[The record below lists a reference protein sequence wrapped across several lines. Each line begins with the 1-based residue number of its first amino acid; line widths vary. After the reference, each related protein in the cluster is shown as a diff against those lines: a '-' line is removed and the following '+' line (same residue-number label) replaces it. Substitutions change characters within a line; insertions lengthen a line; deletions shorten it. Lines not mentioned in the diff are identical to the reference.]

1 MRTMCLC
8 ICPSKSLE
16 GTLENAHRKKFKC
29 YQCDFASIHDF
40 SLRVHQCDSAFVRK
54 SHMRTGMKMHYSP
67 ENPLTK
73 HETIQQCD
81 YFRSLKRGCISIMNF
96 TLLQDG
102 WKFGPKHLVMDVA
115 FAIRSECLQTDK
127 GLCHPGGGK
136 C

>member
-1 MRTMCLC
+1 MQT
-8 ICPSKSLE
+8 
-16 GTLENAHRKKFKC
+16 
-29 YQCDFASIHDF
+29 
-40 SLRVHQCDSAFVRK
+40 
-54 SHMRTGMKMHYSP
+54 HYSP
-67 ENPLTK
+67 EEALTK